1 MTITFYQAT
10 TPNTINVNGSVL
22 WYANVNAH
30 VEFPNTAIYRVSTTD
45 GQQRIISI
53 GVDPGN
59 VDDSNLY
66 NEIINTNP
74 DIVVTNNYF
83 SIRVYGGKANTV
95 INYSG
100 PNVNGTKY
108 LNANGYA
115 ILANNRI
122 TSNGTYTY
130 VFDFV
135 GTGHRRTITKA
146 IFS

>member
-1 MTITFYQAT
+1 MTISFYQAT

-30 VEFPNTAIYRVSTTD
+30 VEFPNTAIYRVSTID
-45 GQQRIISI
+45 GQERILTI
-53 GVDPGN
+53 GIDPGN

-74 DIVVTNNYF
+74 DIVVTNNFF
-83 SIRVYGGKANTV
+83 SIRVYGGKANTIV
-95 INYSG
+95 NYSG
-100 PNVNGTKY
+100 PNISGSRLLTANGTT
-108 LNANGYA
+108 
-115 ILANNRI
+115 IVANNRI